1 MKQSKNISSQILK
14 RDKEL
19 LRKSLE
25 NKTIPTKYLYDEK
38 GSKLFEKICDTKEYY
53 LTRLESKILS
63 QYSEDLI
70 KITNPKEF
78 FELGSGSSRK
88 TVVLLKEALRQKCRI
103 KYISFDI
110 SEKALNMS
118 FKQLKN
124 ISDNLQVD
132 LIQGDFFKD
141 FKNIDINNK
150 NRIYLFLGST
160 LGNFEND
167 LAVKFLFGISRA
179 MKRNDYLLLGVDNI
193 KDTNIIKSA
202 YNDKAGITE
211 QFNKNILSVLN
222 EKYNLNFNKDNFE
235 HNAIYNKKKNQIE
248 MYLKSLTNQD
258 LQFSD
263 CDIIPIKRGDNFLTE
278 ISRKFSK
285 NTLDELFVKS
295 CLLIEKKFTDENDF
309 FSLYLLKS
317 NFKSK

>member
-1 MKQSKNISSQILK
+1 
-14 RDKEL
+14 
-19 LRKSLE
+19 
-25 NKTIPTKYLYDEK
+25 
-38 GSKLFEKICDTKEYY
+38 
-53 LTRLESKILS
+53 
-63 QYSEDLI
+63 
-70 KITNPKEF
+70 
-78 FELGSGSSRK
+78 
-88 TVVLLKEALRQKCRI
+88 
-103 KYISFDI
+103 
-110 SEKALNMS
+110 
-118 FKQLKN
+118 N

-179 MKRNDYLLLGVDNI
+179 MKKNDYLLLGVDNI
-193 KDTNIIKSA
+193 KDANIIKSA

-222 EKYNLNFNKDNFE
+222 VKYNLNFNKDNFE

-317 NFKSK
+317 NFKSR